1 MARFR
6 NVSQNSLYV
15 PDLGRTVQP
24 DEVVDVP
31 GDVVGESAGAV
42 VVMRPGGDRRLWP
55 ASTWAEASPAPAPPK
70 PAPKKAAAKDEG
82 E

>member
-6 NVSQNSLYV
+6 NVTDHALYV
-15 PDLGRTVQP
+15 PDLGRSVQP

-31 GDVVGESAGAV
+31 GDVVGDAAGSV
-42 VVMRPGGDRRLWP
+42 VVMRPDGDRRLWP
-55 ASTWAEASPAPAPPK
+55 TSTWAEASPAPAPK